1 MRPAIKIIFAPLNN
15 RSKEHREKGMVVEGE
30 ALGRTIWLDPRSSD
44 IGITLLHE
52 MIHIQ
57 KPSYTEKEVVQETK
71 KRWTKM
77 SWKEK
82 ARLLKLLGHAELE
95 GEVV

>member
-15 RSKEHREKGMVVEGE
+15 RHKLEREKGLIVDGKTI
-30 ALGRTIWLDPRSSD
+30 GRTIWLDPRSKD
-44 IGITLLHE
+44 IGETLLHE
-52 MIHIQ
+52 MIHLR
-57 KPSYTEKEVVQETK
+57 KPSLSEKDVIAETK
-71 KRWTKM
+71 KRWGKM

-82 ARLLKLLGHAELE
+82 ANLLRLLGSAELE